1 MNNIDYCTTKRL
13 HVGVPKNPAIGDVY
27 VVNEDGS
34 KNYYKVSII
43 INKKKGQFSSR
54 ACDFD
59 GNVLTGRE
67 SRGE

>member
-1 MNNIDYCTTKRL
+1 MKTKKT
-13 HVGVPKNPAIGDVY
+13 HIGVPTKPKVGDIY
-27 VVNEDGS
+27 VVEEADG

-43 INKKKGQFSSR
+43 IDKKKGQFSSK

-67 SRGE
+67 THKE

>member
-1 MNNIDYCTTKRL
+1 MTKKI
-13 HVGVPKNPAIGDVY
+13 HIGVPTKPKVGDIY

-43 INKKKGQFSSR
+43 LNKKKGQFSSR

-59 GNVLTGRE
+59 GNVITTHVE
-67 SRGE
+67 